1 MYELQTERTN
11 QTAFPGYALCCILI
25 GGIFLFFPGLVVG
38 MLSLVLGL
46 LCIAYGVWKL
56 FSAWKSG
63 MFSRI
68 GATLGGA
75 AAIAVG
81 IYIICR
87 PQKIFSLL
95 PLAAGIF
102 FLLDG
107 IERIRCAAVMHRTVR
122 RASNKREAAAV
133 GRQKR
138 RFYSA
143 CIIGVVTVLC
153 GVLMLWNPFGALELT
168 LRVCGALILCNGI
181 GASWTSHALKM
192 TVGQF
197 GGDTHYP
204 NHGGAYETE
213 FRDITDTVK

>member
-1 MYELQTERTN
+1 MIHDPRSVEMVLNNFWN
-11 QTAFPGYALCCILI
+11 QPRICGQSIEKTDEGVLVRMRQPGWATY
-25 GGIFLFFPGLVVG
+25 
-38 MLSLVLGL
+38 MDT
-46 LCIAYGVWKL
+46 
-56 FSAWKSG
+56 
-63 MFSRI
+63 
-68 GATLGGA
+68 ATLGGA